1 MPRSSVSTRTGGVLT
16 RRTTEPPSPEDAL
29 ARRKI
34 RPGPLEA
41 RSAAIL
47 RAIIEEYVAT
57 AQPVGSAAL
66 VEKYGLAISPA
77 TVRNVMAELETAEL
91 LGHPHTSAGRVP
103 TDRGYRLYVESI
115 ADSVALAPVEQLM
128 IRHQFGQVEFTS
140 EQWFRL
146 AASTLASATRSAA
159 IATPAKPRAC
169 RVRRVDVVPGG
180 DRLASI
186 VVVLADGPVKQLLL
200 DLDRDYRIDELESL
214 AARLDGLL
222 ADRTA
227 AQVDEVLAILRGS
240 SNPDDQLTRIAVERI
255 ARLVHDFDSA
265 SVEEVFSEGLLY
277 VMEQP
282 EFARSERLRRVFG
295 VLQDRSY
302 LGGLVQR
309 LAAANDVR
317 VFIGAENDH
326 EAMHDV
332 SLVVASYGRPGRAI
346 GVVGVMGPTRM
357 AYPHAISTV
366 RYVRGLMNE
375 LVDQLYA

>member
-1 MPRSSVSTRTGGVLT
+1 
-16 RRTTEPPSPEDAL
+16 L

-77 TVRNVMAELETAEL
+77 TVRNVMAELEMADL

-146 AASTLASATRSAA
+146 AASTLASTTRSAA
-159 IATPAKPRAC
+159 IATPAKPRAV

-180 DRLASI
+180 DRLASL

-200 DLDRDYRIDELESL
+200 DLDRDYRMDELEAL
-214 AARLDGLL
+214 ASRLDLL
-222 ADRTA
+222 LVDRTA
-227 AQVDEVLAILRGS
+227 DQVDEVLTILRGS
-240 SNPDDQLTRIAVERI
+240 PGPDDHLTRIAVERI
-255 ARLVHDFDSA
+255 SRLVHDFDSA

-277 VMEQP
+277 VMEEP
-282 EFARSERLRRVFG
+282 EFARSEHLRRVFG
-295 VLQDRSY
+295 VLQDRTY

-309 LAAANDVR
+309 LSTSDDVS
-317 VFIGAENDH
+317 VFIGSENDH

-332 SLVVASYGRPGRAI
+332 SLVVAPYGRRGRAM

-375 LVDQLYA
+375 LVEHLYA